1 MNLHM
6 GRTTT
11 KLVAAIRDAVLISI
25 FAGVVGFAASL
36 ISRLTFLPLFGLI
49 LLMGLAATPIAFA
62 VSGFLQPKQR
72 WQHLARVGVVY
83 WAINIAV
90 SLATVPG
97 LNIVN
102 YAALVGLSLVATAA
116 YVAVGGGL
124 SYFLDALAKEF
135 NKQES
140 DN

>member
-6 GRTTT
+6 GLTTT

-97 LNIVN
+97 LNIIN
-102 YAALVGLSLVATAA
+102 YAALVGLSLIATAA

>member
-6 GRTTT
+6 GPTTT

-97 LNIVN
+97 LNIIN
-102 YAALVGLSLVATAA
+102 YAALVGLSLIATAA